1 MNDHEEYDPIL
12 MFFITFFFGG
22 FGVHHFIRRHYG
34 LGVLYF
40 FTFGVMGI
48 GWLIDTIRAFV
59 AMFKTSSEP
68 QTGGHR
74 CRQCGRRI
82 EPNRDSSLCRHCEEQ
97 MEQDYLQISK
107 HFTRVIDEVEKGQP
121 HLEDY
126 LRRFDILNKDV
137 EQMWDLAQDI
147 DVEPP
152 FHQSDLRKAM
162 DRKFAEAVSTRIS
175 MALEKS
181 QITMD
186 TLKLKQELMAL
197 TEELIDCKYHF
208 PKYAEL
214 IAPMIEKAKETLNK
228 I

>member
-1 MNDHEEYDPIL
+1 
-12 MFFITFFFGG
+12 
-22 FGVHHFIRRHYG
+22 
-34 LGVLYF
+34 
-40 FTFGVMGI
+40 
-48 GWLIDTIRAFV
+48 
-59 AMFKTSSEP
+59 
-68 QTGGHR
+68 
-74 CRQCGRRI
+74 
-82 EPNRDSSLCRHCEEQ
+82 
-97 MEQDYLQISK
+97 MEQDYLQTSR
-107 HFTRVIDEVEKGQP
+107 HFTHIIDEVEKGQP

-152 FHQSDLRKAM
+152 FHQSNLQKAM

-197 TEELIDCKYHF
+197 TEELIDCKYYF

-214 IAPMIEKAKETLNK
+214 ISPMIEKTKETLNK

>member
-1 MNDHEEYDPIL
+1 MHRYGDCPLFHSIPA
-12 MFFITFFFGG
+12 G
-22 FGVHHFIRRHYG
+22 F
-34 LGVLYF
+34 
-40 FTFGVMGI
+40 
-48 GWLIDTIRAFV
+48 
-59 AMFKTSSEP
+59 
-68 QTGGHR
+68 
-74 CRQCGRRI
+74 
-82 EPNRDSSLCRHCEEQ
+82 
-97 MEQDYLQISK
+97 
-107 HFTRVIDEVEKGQP
+107 
-121 HLEDY
+121 

-152 FHQSDLRKAM
+152 FHQSDLRQAM

-186 TLKLKQELMAL
+186 TVKLKQELMTL

-208 PKYAEL
+208 PKYAGL
-214 IAPMIEKAKETLNK
+214 INPMIEKTKETLNK

>member
-1 MNDHEEYDPIL
+1 
-12 MFFITFFFGG
+12 
-22 FGVHHFIRRHYG
+22 
-34 LGVLYF
+34 
-40 FTFGVMGI
+40 
-48 GWLIDTIRAFV
+48 
-59 AMFKTSSEP
+59 
-68 QTGGHR
+68 
-74 CRQCGRRI
+74 
-82 EPNRDSSLCRHCEEQ
+82 
-97 MEQDYLQISK
+97 MEQDYLQISE

-152 FHQSDLRKAM
+152 FHQSDLRQAM

-186 TLKLKQELMAL
+186 TVKLKQELMTL

-208 PKYAEL
+208 PKYAGL
-214 IAPMIEKAKETLNK
+214 INPMIEKTKETLNK

>member
-82 EPNRDSSLCRHCEEQ
+82 EPNRDSSYAGIARNRWNRTTCRSPS
-97 MEQDYLQISK
+97 ISPASSMK
-107 HFTRVIDEVEKGQP
+107 LKKGQP

-186 TLKLKQELMAL
+186 TLK
-197 TEELIDCKYHF
+197 TETGINGIDRRTDRLQISF
-208 PKYAEL
+208 SE
-214 IAPMIEKAKETLNK
+214 IR
-228 I
+228 

>member
-1 MNDHEEYDPIL
+1 MC
-12 MFFITFFFGG
+12 
-22 FGVHHFIRRHYG
+22 IRDR
-34 LGVLYF
+34 
-40 FTFGVMGI
+40 
-48 GWLIDTIRAFV
+48 
-59 AMFKTSSEP
+59 
-68 QTGGHR
+68 
-74 CRQCGRRI
+74 
-82 EPNRDSSLCRHCEEQ
+82 
-97 MEQDYLQISK
+97 
-107 HFTRVIDEVEKGQP
+107 

-214 IAPMIEKAKETLNK
+214 IAPMIEKTKETLNK

>member
-208 PKYAEL
+208 QKYAEL
-214 IAPMIEKAKETLNK
+214 IAPMIEKTKETLNK